1 MEFLR
6 EVSFTDQH
14 SSTCR
19 VNKYFSKWC
28 ILKILKIIQKII
40 QKNTSEFQ
48 VKAVRFIDD
57 TVFTKYVHIPPWR
70 NRHRGID
77 ELVTTN
83 ARCQV
88 CRFRKCHRRRRHDPK
103 RRIVPSKVNN
113 ATFRSHDELQ
123 CGILSHHS
131 HRGPLYRRTI
141 VSRVIACIRGA
152 TRQRHKIWKSKRT
165 RSRRGTIRVPVR
177 NKRVTSGPFTKNI
190 FEHLRIRKKRVHS
203 RAESDNN

>member
-1 MEFLR
+1 MLYNLKVLWNFCVKCHLLI
-6 EVSFTDQH
+6 ST

-28 ILKILKIIQKII
+28 ILKITEKYIGIS
-40 QKNTSEFQ
+40 SESCSFHRWHSIYE
-48 VKAVRFIDD
+48 VRP
-57 TVFTKYVHIPPWR
+57 HSASWR

-113 ATFRSHDELQ
+113 ATFRSHDGLQ

-131 HRGPLYRRTI
+131 HCGPLYRRTI
-141 VSRVIACIRGA
+141 VSRVIACIRGTNTGA
-152 TRQRHKIWKSKRT
+152 T
-165 RSRRGTIRVPVR
+165 
-177 NKRVTSGPFTKNI
+177 
-190 FEHLRIRKKRVHS
+190 
-203 RAESDNN
+203 